1 MVGKHVMTLRFPL
14 CAVGQMELRCDGRM
28 FLSHYLDS
36 RPKQGVARQ
45 RCGKRGK
52 LLSVSITLLYSGG
65 GISTCLSGGV
75 STAEA
80 DAR

>member
-36 RPKQGVARQ
+36 RPGCGASEMREEGQVALSPLLFCTVGVVLAPV
-45 RCGKRGK
+45 
-52 LLSVSITLLYSGG
+52 SVA
-65 GISTCLSGGV
+65 V
-75 STAEA
+75 
-80 DAR
+80 